1 MVVVI
6 CFLMLFA
13 SFAQLLDFVWIT
25 YVGIGQVQRIRDP
38 WSSVMFIFF
47 VFKIQQLF
55 LIYWKLII
63 RRWISWMSVL
73 HPPGM
78 INDLQSTYPHPLPS
92 ISVFFPYDL
101 RRLIDLHMYDI
112 LFFLTNFGYG
122 KTIFF
127 KLKCVFSY
135 IIERHSCVRMYR

>member
-25 YVGIGQVQRIRDP
+25 YVGIGQAQRIRDP

-55 LIYWKLII
+55 LKLIENLLFVGGYHEWVYSI
-63 RRWISWMSVL
+63 PQGWSMISN
-73 HPPGM
+73 PPTP
-78 INDLQSTYPHPLPS
+78 SPSLPS
-92 ISVFFPYDL
+92 RCFFPYDL
-101 RRLIDLHMYDI
+101 RRLIDLHMHDI

-122 KTIFF
+122 KTILFQAEMCF
-127 KLKCVFSY
+127 LLHYWASFLCLNV
-135 IIERHSCVRMYR
+135 

>member
-13 SFAQLLDFVWIT
+13 SFAQLLDFGWIT
-25 YVGIGQVQRIRDP
+25 YVGIGQAQRIRDP

-47 VFKIQQLF
+47 VFNIQQLF
-55 LIYWKLII
+55 LINWKLII
-63 RRWISWMSVL
+63 RKWISWMSVL

-122 KTIFF
+122 KTILFQAEMCF
-127 KLKCVFSY
+127 LLHYWASFLCLNV
-135 IIERHSCVRMYR
+135 

>member
-6 CFLMLFA
+6 YLLMLFA
-13 SFAQLLDFVWIT
+13 SFAQLLDFGWIT
-25 YVGIGQVQRIRDP
+25 YVGIGQAQRIRDP

-55 LIYWKLII
+55 LINWKLII

-92 ISVFFPYDL
+92 ISVFFPYYL

-122 KTIFF
+122 KTILFQAEMCF
-127 KLKCVFSY
+127 LLHYWASFLCLNV
-135 IIERHSCVRMYR
+135 